1 MRQIICVALCFM
13 ATAALACTVNV
24 VHTPDGKQLS
34 CVTCCDGN
42 GFCTTNCQ

>member
-1 MRQIICVALCFM
+1 MRRIIAISLLFASTV
-13 ATAALACTVNV
+13 ALACTVNV

-34 CVTCCDGN
+34 CVTCCDAN